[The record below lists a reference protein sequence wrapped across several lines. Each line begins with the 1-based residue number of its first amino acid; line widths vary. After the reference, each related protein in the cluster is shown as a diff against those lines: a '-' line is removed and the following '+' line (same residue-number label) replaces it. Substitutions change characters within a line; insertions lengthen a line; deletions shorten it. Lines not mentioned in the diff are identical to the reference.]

1 MLPYLCDVL
10 DPEEEEELRQHLADG
25 CEECAAALAE
35 AKSILGMLPL
45 AMDPITPPATAHHD
59 LMNKVKTSPQNA
71 PNWLGYIALHWLI
84 AGLAG
89 AAIATI
95 VLLIV
100 KR

>member
-1 MLPYLCDVL
+1 L
-10 DPEEEEELRQHLADG
+10 DAAEEEELRRHLADG
-25 CEECAAALAE
+25 CEECAAALTE

-45 AMDPITPPATAHHD
+45 AMEPVPPPATAHRC
-59 LMNKVKTSPQNA
+59 LMEKVRTVAQQA
-71 PNWLGYIALHWLI
+71 PAQLQWLALHWLI

-89 AAIATI
+89 AAIASMI